1 MSMGETMTAKDV
13 MFHIGPNQRQ
23 ILRILERYPNLTAK
37 EIADKVYQKTVN
49 VGDFEYRAASRSLHG
64 LLEKGLVERTAAEVR
79 WRTVEKKKLK
89 SRFGDKVAIKA
100 QPPMKVS

>member
-1 MSMGETMTAKDV
+1 MTEKDV

-79 WRTVEKKKLK
+79 WRTVEKKPK
-89 SRFGDKVAIKA
+89 SRYGEKITLKV